1 MLHGWQEGMTNE
13 QYHKEEG
20 LSSGGI
26 VLTNKSPAHYAA
38 REEFRETDP
47 MVWGNALHCL
57 TLEPERFSS
66 EYHIMEK
73 GETRTAA
80 KKEEAKE
87 GGYSLLTKKAY
98 DDIIKWEE
106 AIREHPYAAKL
117 LAADGPVEQSGFWM
131 DTEHNVLCKTR
142 PDKRI
147 PSLKTVVDV
156 KTWSLSKQSSPDMD
170 YLWSKEIANRKYHI
184 QAAHNLAG
192 CSILDDIEY
201 ETFVWIV
208 VVKEPVCFVGTW
220 ETDDEML
227 EIAGHMITG
236 AKETYVRCM
245 ESGEWPKPDFPGI
258 RRAHLPEYE
267 RRKWL

>member
-1 MLHGWQEGMTNE
+1 
-13 QYHKEEG
+13 
-20 LSSGGI
+20 
-26 VLTNKSPAHYAA
+26 
-38 REEFRETDP
+38 
-47 MVWGNALHCL
+47 
-57 TLEPERFSS
+57 
-66 EYHIMEK
+66 MEK

-80 KKEEAKE
+80 KKDEAKE
-87 GGYSLLTKKAY
+87 GGYSLLPKKAY
-98 DDIIKWEE
+98 DEIVKWEE

-147 PSLKTVVDV
+147 PSLKTVIDV

-170 YLWSKEIANRKYHI
+170 YLWNKEIANRSYHI
-184 QAAHNLAG
+184 QAAHNLEG

-208 VVKEPVCFVGTW
+208 VVKEPPYFVGTW
-220 ETDDEML
+220 ETSHERIVVDDEGNQTIEKDEML
-227 EIAGHMITG
+227 EIARHMIAG
-236 AKETYVRCM
+236 AKETYARCM

-258 RRAHLPEYE
+258 RKAHLPKWATE
-267 RRKWL
+267 RWL